1 MSKRKREG
9 GKRERVTEGKG
20 KIEGERGKDRGRERK
35 RGLIDSP
42 IAYHVHVLILTHA
55 HTHTHSCVSN

>member
-9 GKRERVTEGKG
+9 GERERVTEGKG

-42 IAYHVHVLILTHA
+42 IAYHVLILTHA
-55 HTHTHSCVSN
+55 HTHTLMCI